1 MSYVAV
7 RIIKQRLD
15 PVLRTN
21 EFLVEFDSAESDWV
35 YFENLKEAPMVYK
48 AWLKNRQESEDP
60 SYTYTL

>member
-48 AWLKNRQESEDP
+48 A
-60 SYTYTL
+60 